1 MSAMHIQVSFP
12 QLEVHRIVDRF
23 ENTIHAHDG
32 QYQVTIA
39 TSGTCYFTHENRKLK
54 LEAGEGV
61 LLRPSDRHSFH
72 IDDDAAVLILIASGA
87 DGSQF
92 QAPPQDGQ
100 TLVRMQLEPGLAAA
114 HSRQWLDA
122 ALISEKGN
130 PLAAQETESLI
141 INQMQQLLWGDSSLP
156 TSLNPTLGPLD
167 PHFQRALDYIHAR
180 FLEPIS
186 VEEIAAVAL
195 QSRFHFIRTFK
206 SVTGLTPY
214 QYVLHLRLEEGM
226 RLLRLTRCTVTEI
239 SLQLGFSTPSQF
251 YRIFEKYLRVT
262 PEQYR
267 TLQ

>member
-1 MSAMHIQVSFP
+1 MHIQVNFP
-12 QLEVHRIVDRF
+12 QLEVHRIVNRF
-23 ENTIHAHDG
+23 ENTIHAHDEH
-32 QYQVTIA
+32 YQVTIA
-39 TSGTCYFTHENRKLK
+39 TSGTCYFTHENRRMRLQ
-54 LEAGEGV
+54 AGEGV
-61 LLRPSDRHSFH
+61 LLRPSDKHSFH
-72 IDDDAAVLILIASGA
+72 IDDDAAVLILIASGG

-92 QAPPQDGQ
+92 QAPPENSQA
-100 TLVRMQLEPGLAAA
+100 LVRMQLEPGLAAA
-114 HSRQWLDA
+114 YTRQWLDA
-122 ALISEKGN
+122 ALICEKGSS
-130 PLAAQETESLI
+130 LAAQETEALI
-141 INQMQQLLWGDSSLP
+141 INQMQQLLRGDSPLLP
-156 TSLNPTLGPLD
+156 SPGSVLGPPD

-206 SVTGLTPY
+206 AMTGLTPY

-226 RLLRLTRCTVTEI
+226 RLLRLTRRTVTEI

-251 YRIFEKYLRVT
+251 YRIFEKYLCVT